1 MSKTG
6 RRNWQAIL
14 KRAADIVNSYDTSVT
29 LRQLFYRLV
38 AAQILEN
45 TRSDYNQLSRWTAEA
60 RRTGTF
66 PDLLDRTRSIERY
79 QTFEGPEAARH
90 WLSRIYR
97 RERTEGQEFSVY
109 IGVEKEGLVNQ
120 LDLWFGDYG
129 MPILAVKGYS
139 SQTFVDDVRQDAL
152 RQRRPAVLIY
162 AGDFDP
168 SGEDIERDF
177 EERTDCFG
185 RVVRVALTSDQVEK
199 YNLPPVMG
207 KATDTRAAQFIK
219 KHGKLVQVELDA
231 IPPDIL
237 RDLYWQAISEVFDMS
252 TWEQVIKREEME
264 RKMLTL

>member
-1 MSKTG
+1 M
-6 RRNWQAIL
+6 
-14 KRAADIVNSYDTSVT
+14 
-29 LRQLFYRLV
+29 
-38 AAQILEN
+38 
-45 TRSDYNQLSRWTAEA
+45 
-60 RRTGTF
+60 
-66 PDLLDRTRSIERY
+66 
-79 QTFEGPEAARH
+79 
-90 WLSRIYR
+90 
-97 RERTEGQEFSVY
+97 
-109 IGVEKEGLVNQ
+109 
-120 LDLWFGDYG
+120 
-129 MPILAVKGYS
+129 
-139 SQTFVDDVRQDAL
+139 
-152 RQRRPAVLIY
+152 LIY